1 MKTIRSLQV
10 SLASAIFAVSIA
22 ACGASQTSAPTS
34 SSGAAE
40 QLGSPTP
47 SAKIAVKCSGRGG
60 AEKQL
65 ARELSLRCRQ
75 DNAARKAKGLAS
87 CGEDYCSEG
96 VALESELRGLDVEL
110 AYDGGEVEFLVTVSS
125 NFSLPEKNKQA
136 LICYAPLI
144 KAREII
150 ASAGHIC
157 R

>member
-1 MKTIRSLQV
+1 MRTIRSLQI
-10 SLASAIFAVSIA
+10 SFASAVSAVSAA
-22 ACGASQTSAPTS
+22 ACGTTQTSAQTTTS
-34 SSGAAE
+34 VAA
-40 QLGSPTP
+40 QQIASPTP
-47 SAKIAVKCSGRGG
+47 SSKIAVKCSGRGG

-65 ARELSLRCRQ
+65 AHELSLRCRQ

-96 VALESELRGLDVEL
+96 VALEGELRGLDVEL

-136 LICYAPLI
+136 LICHAPLI

-150 ASAGHIC
+150 TSAGHIC